1 VDQLMSETG
10 VGTIQEEFTKRC
22 DELLRTMIDQAREQD
37 TWDIYLAKGAGD
49 RAIAGDHEE
58 RHLLE
63 LLQNARDAIYRGHS
77 EGDASPGRV
86 LVAVTE
92 RGMAMANTGAP
103 FQLNDEDVLKA
114 VRFLMRS
121 DKAGSRGFIG
131 YKGIGLKSILLRAGA
146 FSVRSR
152 IDGEVLLATF
162 SRHRTAAYLLDKM
175 HEASGDFPNQQHVLE
190 ELPRM
195 PLFTQPH
202 PDSADQDALG
212 TDTPL
217 VEALLGKNGDCVL
230 GLDDQGSPSSLEP
243 YTTVVYLP
251 YRDEAWE
258 KLLDRV
264 EKKLKSGSR
273 KVFRQA
279 RRQMGTTSKQAGAD
293 ALWQEL
299 TKLDPRVHVLLGE
312 VAEIQ
317 FVRFHQG
324 KLVEAQ
330 RFEIT
335 QPLSPLS
342 GREHAPLEEVQLA
355 VRKWSEDSPQAQPLE
370 QRTFIVLSSETE
382 LGVESDAGESE
393 GPPEYIRILLE
404 VPEPDRIS
412 LKDEPLFL
420 YYPIEASLSGVP
432 FLIHGPFRVNS
443 SRTALIPSQ
452 QDHNWQVLEEAIQ
465 LLGSSLE
472 ALLKPGSP
480 LRKWLPWI
488 LLPLGDSE
496 GEGSVGRRALQRKL
510 IAGITQLLKNR
521 SCVPTTHGIRR
532 PNKVC
537 FFPDRPDAL
546 VLFEELRV
554 GRKKM
559 SAQFT
564 LLDQENRETYQRLC
578 ASDSARWTRA
588 AQSIGLGQ
596 IGLLRLAQDLAEH
609 MGRAAKGKPL
619 TVDADQGRAL
629 FLTLCALLGEEED
642 EISHQAAKVLGQ
654 NGVPFLPAFAG
665 PDADQEG
672 EERLVLVPAEPRR
685 ETDAGTLR
693 RAGRVV
699 FWRPASVKA
708 RAGDLPTPPSTIPV
722 YFIDPSVVEAEGA
735 RAEGILSKFYDEWGT
750 TRFESRP
757 DLFRR
762 VADRAAQLSGGD
774 TLPVLGYLAGVL
786 HSIISESFS
795 SADDLRPRPYATID
809 LDTLW
814 NLLNVVSRSTRQRR
828 LDRQRIESA
837 HLWSQVRVPVRAG
850 KQAKA
855 PADSV
860 VFGSEW
866 ADFLD
871 QVAESDSEDEAQ
883 QRQAWAVAIRALIS
897 FRATVGRTA
906 DDPTCPEI
914 VPPDD
919 PRWKPVRQQLRRVVP
934 TMTPKGE
941 TLALF
946 HLLLLFGARIGP
958 RVEWRWLNNVGQA
971 EYFNPESHAIN
982 LKASRQL
989 FKGDELPDEVFPCLL
1004 AEAKLMQAYRDYMS
1018 LKPYHPAFS
1027 GNHSWGCRDDM
1038 QRKGKVNSHL
1048 AAWTWMPDLMDTD
1061 INKPPFGG
1069 DMVAIDAFRE
1079 ALIAIWPE
1087 LSKGAL
1093 QTGWYCE
1100 GWHKGRSWK
1109 ERVPSLAAFQLSRL
1123 ELWPTQ
1129 VSGRLANAEDRRF
1142 PASVMVAWDREES
1155 PRATNP
1161 SSFFPLINILDEQ
1174 MSHIARDLEITTLT
1188 DLSFPGA
1195 VTRLRW
1201 LLEESSVGRG
1211 QSKYWQIAEF
1221 EGTSRDAWLAAQ
1233 YRLLARIVHNDPDN
1247 LWDRRTVLT
1256 CGLALRAVQREDQRA
1271 VPVTTDFQ
1279 GNPQFAQD
1287 VAFFSQPPRHWERQA
1302 NAKRWILETQRQI
1315 QTALYRWG
1323 EALGATRLAPTD
1335 PPSYKGERVENL
1347 DAVATLHR
1355 EVHERLALLL
1365 ATFKAHRA
1373 EKLEEKAEQLIAGL
1387 DRMYPVEPDEQEK
1400 GWSGLGADGH
1410 LVFSIRAYQ
1419 SEQEAGRSG
1428 AVVLAE
1434 GLALLAEQTTAVGD
1448 LQHALTAPQD
1458 QVERALHFRGVEM
1471 DEIIREVRS
1480 LSRERLHL
1488 LLKRV
1493 EWLIQALAE
1502 TTSSPVSIPD
1512 WQTDGIAEDDWMTA
1526 VQELKSAT
1534 GPLADQALTV
1544 IESAV
1549 SDLVPRSRIAL
1560 LCTALDEELATRDA
1574 IALIRAVLVILC
1586 DANWPLEERGRFAR
1600 AEHVALPTDLA
1611 QHQEACNACLNT
1623 AAVTALVDRL
1633 ASGELDDADEI
1644 ERELFVR
1651 GQTFRDTLQAPP
1663 TETGDSFLNRISLSL
1678 KIPVD
1683 FDPSDLLLLEWD
1695 EETWLALR
1703 QAFRE
1708 TADLELVHLS
1718 KDLQDLRSLLE
1729 RCLEN
1734 GSLEPLRERSQRQ
1747 QSERQVRIRTLVDK
1761 IRTGELSFDVAA
1773 LSGFDATPPIGT
1785 KGLTSEVPEA
1795 GRGLGGASIGAITAD
1810 QAVRGRLAELFVLEV
1825 CWRRFLGLDAGERV
1839 RVLDEIEIHR
1849 QDNPDNVPWGT
1860 AVAWRRLKRR
1870 LAKHRKALL
1879 ACPDDPKAS
1888 GELVKLFQD
1897 LIEVANERGPGFDVL
1912 DPFGVWGVSNDNPPS
1927 PCRVEIK
1934 AILPLDKSTNGHRV
1948 ILSTN
1953 EFHRARQH
1961 PASYVLRLIYVPREY
1976 DSLGGVQWACDVP
1989 DPVNTLDLGEKIKL
2003 GVRSGVL
2010 PFIVRPPIDGE

>member
-1 VDQLMSETG
+1 MSETG

-121 DKAGSRGFIG
+121 DKAGRGFIG
-131 YKGIGLKSILLRAGA
+131 HKGIGLKSILLRAGA

-152 IDGEVLLATF
+152 IDGEMLRATF
-162 SRHRTAAYLLDKM
+162 SRHRTATYLLDKM
-175 HEASGDFPNQQHVLE
+175 HEASGDFPNQQHVLD

-202 PDSADQDALG
+202 PDPDDYDTLG
-212 TDTPL
+212 VDTPL
-217 VEALLGKNGDCVL
+217 VEVLIGESGDRVL

-370 QRTFIVLSSETE
+370 QCTFIVLSSETE

-496 GEGSVGRRALQRKL
+496 GEGSVGRGALQRKL

-546 VLFEELRV
+546 ALFEQLRV

-564 LLDQENRETYQRLC
+564 LLDRENRETYQHLC
-578 ASDSARWTRA
+578 ASGSDRWTQA
-588 AQSIGLGQ
+588 AQSIGVGQ
-596 IGLLRLAQDLAEH
+596 IGLLPFVQDLAEH
-609 MGRAAKGKPL
+609 MGQTAKGRPL
-619 TVDADQGRAL
+619 TVDADQGRAF
-629 FLTLCALLGEEED
+629 FLTLCALLGKEED

-665 PDADQEG
+665 PDGDQEG
-672 EERLVLVPAEPRR
+672 EERLMLVPAEPRR
-685 ETDAGTLR
+685 EGDAGTLR

-708 RAGDLPTPPSTIPV
+708 RAGDLPTPPSIIPV
-722 YFIDPSVVEAEGA
+722 YFIDRSVVEAEGA
-735 RAEGILSKFYDEWGT
+735 RVEGILSKFNDEWGT

-795 SADDLRPRPYATID
+795 GADDLRPRPYATID

-814 NLLNVVSRSTRQRR
+814 NLLNVVSRSTGQRR
-828 LDRQRIESA
+828 LDRQRLESA

-866 ADFLD
+866 ADFLE
-871 QVAESDSEDEAQ
+871 QTAESDSEDEAQ
-883 QRQAWAVAIRALIS
+883 RRQAWAAAIRALAS
-897 FRATVGRTA
+897 FRTTVGRA
-906 DDPTCPEI
+906 ASGPTCPELA
-914 VPPDD
+914 PPDD
-919 PRWKPVRQQLRRVVP
+919 PRWKPVRQQLSRVVP
-934 TMTPKGE
+934 DLMPEEE

-946 HLLLLFGARIGP
+946 HVLLLFGVRIGP
-958 RVEWRWLNNVGQA
+958 RVEWRWLNNVRQA
-971 EYFNPESHAIN
+971 EYFDPGSHAVN
-982 LKASRQL
+982 LETCRQL
-989 FKGDELPDEVFPCLL
+989 FEGDELPDDVFPRRL
-1004 AEAKLMQAYRDYMS
+1004 AETELLHSYRNYLS
-1018 LKPYHPAFS
+1018 LEPYHPVFS
-1027 GNHSWGCRDDM
+1027 GNHSRGCRDYM
-1038 QRKGKVNSHL
+1038 LQTGEVRSHL
-1048 AAWTWMPDLMDTD
+1048 AAWTWLPDLMDAD
-1061 INKPPFGG
+1061 INKPPFGS
-1069 DMVAIDAFRE
+1069 DRDAIDAFRE

-1087 LSKGAL
+1087 LSEGIL
-1093 QTGWYCE
+1093 RTGWYCE

-1109 ERVPSLAAFQLSRL
+1109 KGVPSLAAFQLSRL

-1129 VSGRLANAEDRRF
+1129 VSGRLANAENRHF

-1155 PRATNP
+1155 PRATAP

-1174 MSHIARDLEITTLT
+1174 MSHIARDLEIATLT

-1201 LLEESSVGRG
+1201 LLEESRVAGG

-1233 YRLLARIVHNDPDN
+1233 YRLLDRIVHNDPN
-1247 LWDRRTVLT
+1247 SLWDRRTILT
-1256 CGLALRAVQREDQRA
+1256 CGLALRAVRREEQRA
-1271 VPVTTDFQ
+1271 IPVTTDSQ
-1279 GNPQFAQD
+1279 DNPRFALD
-1287 VAFFSQPPRHWERQA
+1287 VAFFPQPPRYWERQA

-1315 QTALYRWG
+1315 QTALYRWA

-1335 PPSYKGERVENL
+1335 PPAYKGEPVENP
-1347 DAVATLHR
+1347 DAVATLRR
-1355 EVHERLALLL
+1355 EAHERLVLLV

-1373 EKLEEKAEQLIAGL
+1373 EKLDEKAERLIAGL
-1387 DRMYPVEPDEQEK
+1387 DKMYPVEPDEQEE
-1400 GWSGLGADGH
+1400 GWSGLGADGCV
-1410 LVFSIRAYQ
+1410 VFSIQAYQ

-1434 GLALLAEQTTAVGD
+1434 GLALLVEQTTAVGD

-1458 QVERALHFRGVEM
+1458 QVKRALHFRGVDM

-1480 LSRERLHL
+1480 LSRERLRL
-1488 LLKRV
+1488 LLKHV
-1493 EWLIQALAE
+1493 ERLIQALAE

-1512 WQTDGIAEDDWMTA
+1512 WQTDGIVEDDWVTA
-1526 VQELKSAT
+1526 VQELRSAT
-1534 GPLADQALTV
+1534 GPLADQALAV

-1549 SDLVPRSRIAL
+1549 PDLSPLSRVAL
-1560 LCTALDEELATRDA
+1560 LCTALNEELAVRGA
-1574 IALIRAVLVILC
+1574 IALIRAVLVILR
-1586 DANWPLEERGRFAR
+1586 DANWPLEKRGRFAR
-1600 AEHVALPTDLA
+1600 AEYVALPTDLA

-1644 ERELFVR
+1644 ER
-1651 GQTFRDTLQAPP
+1651 DTLQAPP
-1663 TETGDSFLNRISLSL
+1663 TETDDSFLNHIRSL

-1683 FDPSDLLLLEWD
+1683 FDPCDLLLVEWD

-1703 QAFRE
+1703 QAFRK
-1708 TADLELVHLS
+1708 TADLKLAHLP
-1718 KDLQDLRSLLE
+1718 KALQYLRSILE

-1747 QSERQVRIRTLVDK
+1747 QNERQIHIRTLEHR
-1761 IRTGELSFDVAA
+1761 IGTGELSFDAAA
-1773 LSGFDATPPIGT
+1773 LSCFSVAPPIET
-1785 KGLTSEVPEA
+1785 EGLTSEVPEA
-1795 GRGLGGASIGAITAD
+1795 GRGLGGASIGAITAE
-1810 QAVRGRLAELFVLEV
+1810 QAVRGWLAERFVLEV
-1825 CWRRFLGLDAGERV
+1825 CYRRFLELDASERA

-1849 QDNPDNVPWGT
+1849 QDNPGDVPWGT
-1860 AVAWRRLKRR
+1860 AVAWKRLKRR
-1870 LAKHRKALL
+1870 LNAHRKALV
-1879 ACPDDPKAS
+1879 ACPADPAEAP
-1888 GELVKLFQD
+1888 GEMDKLFKD

-1912 DPFGVWGVSNDNPPS
+1912 DPFGVWGVSNDGPPS
-1927 PCRVEIK
+1927 PRRVEVK
-1934 AILPLDKSTNGHRV
+1934 AILPLDKSSNGHRV

-1961 PASYVLRLIYVPREY
+1961 PMSYVLRLIYVPR
-1976 DSLGGVQWACDVP
+1976 DHQDVGSVRWACDVP
-1989 DPVNTLDLGEKIKL
+1989 EPVSTLKLDEQIVL

-2010 PFIVRPPIDGE
+2010 PFIVRPPTDGE